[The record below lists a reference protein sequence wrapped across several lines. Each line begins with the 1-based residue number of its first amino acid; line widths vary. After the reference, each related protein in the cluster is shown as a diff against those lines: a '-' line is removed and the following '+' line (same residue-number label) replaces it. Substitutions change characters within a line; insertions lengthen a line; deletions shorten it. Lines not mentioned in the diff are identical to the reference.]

1 MVDLEAAK
9 AEILAWVSEA
19 IMVDVDQI
27 DLTKPLPEVG
37 LDSLDSVHLIATI
50 ESIIQ
55 QDLPEDVIKR
65 VGCLN
70 DILEM
75 MSKRVDVSGSD
86 CKTQSIF
93 SMPV

>member
-1 MVDLEAAK
+1 MVDLEAAR
-9 AEILAWVSEA
+9 AEILEWVSEA

-27 DLTKPLPEVG
+27 DLTKPLADVG

-75 MSKRVDVSGSD
+75 MSKRVAAA
-86 CKTQSIF
+86 
-93 SMPV
+93 

>member
-9 AEILAWVSEA
+9 AEILNWVSEA
-19 IMVDVDQI
+19 IMVDVDEI
-27 DLTKPLPEVG
+27 DLTKPLADVG

-65 VGCLN
+65 VNCLN

-75 MSKRVDVSGSD
+75 MSKKVAAA
-86 CKTQSIF
+86 
-93 SMPV
+93 